1 MLNSQ
6 VLTVK
11 ITSNKS
17 KHLLVENKLKK
28 LKTFDSSY
36 FIGKSHF
43 EEDDAQNYLVFQ
55 PMHRYLLVKLLPVL
69 EIVVTFIT
77 GNLKDCLMKELISLQ
92 RLIMVL
98 LHC

>member
-28 LKTFDSSY
+28 LKTFDSSC

-92 RLIMVL
+92 RLIIVL